1 MYNINNICIDVYVD
15 VHAMRAYTLYIYIK
29 YKNIRIMYIWPNDG
43 MMWDITDITYNQHKY
58 G

>member
-1 MYNINNICIDVYVD
+1 MYMRC
-15 VHAMRAYTLYIYIK
+15 VHTHYIYIK